1 LEPGPLRRPQQCG
14 VSGSRIRCL
23 GHREPARVEKEHL
36 DRSIAETRV
45 DAVVSV
51 AVTGLWTISRIDEPA
66 VLLSRNQSAAIVDPE
81 IVVIPRP
88 PAGARAKQLLV
99 LGHRRKFAVTPRLHL
114 ELGAVDVG
122 RVTDQ
127 DNAVDLL
134 LGHAFPHGA
143 AAGILLG
150 TRADRKTHA
159 RRSIWRGRRGEH
171 LARIA
176 GENAIPAAY
185 PITIGR
191 RSLQPV
197 DPPVNAEIVRLPRL
211 ARHGYR
217 PAAGERL

>member
-1 LEPGPLRRPQQCG
+1 PVRAPAVVLGVRHLLVVPDHPASEQLERSVRLEEPPLEPGPLRRPQQCG

-114 ELGAVDVG
+114 ELG
-122 RVTDQ
+122 
-127 DNAVDLL
+127 
-134 LGHAFPHGA
+134 
-143 AAGILLG
+143 
-150 TRADRKTHA
+150 
-159 RRSIWRGRRGEH
+159 
-171 LARIA
+171 
-176 GENAIPAAY
+176 
-185 PITIGR
+185 
-191 RSLQPV
+191 
-197 DPPVNAEIVRLPRL
+197 
-211 ARHGYR
+211 
-217 PAAGERL
+217 